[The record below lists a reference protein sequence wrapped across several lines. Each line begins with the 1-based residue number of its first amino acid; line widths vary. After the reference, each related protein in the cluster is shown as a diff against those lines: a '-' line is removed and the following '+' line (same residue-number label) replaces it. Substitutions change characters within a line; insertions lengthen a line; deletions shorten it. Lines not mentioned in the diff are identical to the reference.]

1 MVLGMGD
8 ERISASVSS
17 LMARFRTG
25 DREAADQLF
34 SLLYPELR
42 RLAAIKMNHEAS
54 QHSWQPS
61 LLVNELYL
69 QLVNSKLLPAP
80 EGGGRS
86 DRDHFLNFA
95 AHVMRHL
102 LIDHSRRL
110 SHRITKIDISKFDA
124 AENDLQVSLQ
134 DVDDL
139 LLRLGA
145 IDPRLRSV
153 VEMKV
158 FEGLTVG
165 EISVRLT
172 IAPRTVARSW
182 AFCKQWLRE
191 NLQTV

>member
-1 MVLGMGD
+1 MVLGMAD
-8 ERISASVSS
+8 EGISVNVSS

-42 RLAAIKMNHEAS
+42 RLAAIKINHEVN

-69 QLVNSKLLPAP
+69 HLVKSKSLPAP
-80 EGGGRS
+80 EGSGRS
-86 DRDHFLNFA
+86 ERNHFLNFA

-102 LIDHSRRL
+102 LIDHSRLL

-124 AENDLQVSLQ
+124 AEDDPQVSLQ
-134 DVDDL
+134 HVDNL
-139 LLRLGA
+139 LERLAA

-153 VEMKV
+153 AEMRV
-158 FEGLTVG
+158 FEGLTVD
-165 EISVRLT
+165 EISVRLNM
-172 IAPRTVARSW
+172 APRTVTRSW

-191 NLQTV
+191 NL